1 MQAIIGIFA
10 ILGIG
15 FLLCKDRS
23 MIQWRFIAIG
33 LILQFALATLFLKVA
48 WIAESLMIFNT
59 IVTAIEQATLVGTRF
74 MFGFL
79 GGAEAPFELKSG
91 ASIYIFAFR
100 VLPQILVFSVLVA
113 IFWYWGVLPA
123 LVRLLGALL
132 KRGLNVSGVLG
143 TAAAASLFLGMVEA
157 PLVIRAYLKEMSRS
171 DFFAVMTCGMSTIAG
186 TMMVL
191 YASVLRDVLPNPVGH
206 LFTASI
212 INIIGA
218 IYLAR
223 LLMPESTAEA
233 SLAKPKLTLQYTSF
247 MDAITRGTS
256 DGLTLAMHIGAML
269 LVLSS
274 LVALANGIVGQFSV
288 DGTTLSLEYITGL
301 LFAPVAWLIGIPWA
315 EAQLAGSIM
324 GTKIILNELIAYIQM
339 AGQADT
345 LSANTRLIL
354 TYVLC
359 GFANIGSLGILIGG
373 LTVLVPERRAEFL
386 SIAPLSILSGTLVTL
401 MSGAIVALITLF

>member
-15 FLLCKDRS
+15 YLLCKNRS

-33 LILQFALATLFLKVA
+33 LVLQFALATLFLKVA
-48 WIAESLMIFNT
+48 WIAESLMVFNA
-59 IVTAIEQATLVGTRF
+59 IVTAIEQATFVGTSF

-79 GGAEAPFELKSG
+79 GGAEAPFDLKSG
-91 ASIYIFAFR
+91 AIAVHLRIPSPAPNIWCSACWSLSFGTGAFCR
-100 VLPQILVFSVLVA
+100 CWFGS
-113 IFWYWGVLPA
+113 F
-123 LVRLLGALL
+123 GALL

-157 PLVIRAYLKEMSRS
+157 PLVIRAYLKDMSRS

-223 LLMPESTAEA
+223 LLMPESATAA
-233 SLAKPKLTLQYTSF
+233 APAKPKLTLQYTSF

-256 DGLTLAMHIGAML
+256 DGLTLALHIGAML

-288 DGTTLSLEYITGL
+288 DGTTLSLEYVTGL

-339 AGQADT
+339 AG
-345 LSANTRLIL
+345 R
-354 TYVLC
+354 
-359 GFANIGSLGILIGG
+359 G
-373 LTVLVPERRAEFL
+373 RRA
-386 SIAPLSILSGTLVTL
+386 
-401 MSGAIVALITLF
+401 IVPVRG

>member
-1 MQAIIGIFA
+1 MQAVIGIIA
-10 ILGIG
+10 ILGLG
-15 FLLCKDRS
+15 YLLCKDRS
-23 MIQWRFIAIG
+23 LIQWRFIAIG
-33 LILQFALATLFLKVA
+33 LVLQFALATLFLKVA
-48 WIAESLMIFNT
+48 WIAESLMVFNV
-59 IVTAIEQATLVGTRF
+59 IVTAIEQATLVGTSF

-79 GGAEAPFELKSG
+79 GGADAPFDLKSG
-91 ASIYIFAFR
+91 ASLYIFSFR

-113 IFWYWGVLPA
+113 IFWYWGVLPM
-123 LVRLLGALL
+123 LVRVLGSLL

-157 PLVIRAYLKEMSRS
+157 PLVIRAYLKDMSRS

-218 IYLAR
+218 IYLSR
-223 LLMPESTAEA
+223 LLMPEAA
-233 SLAKPKLTLQYTSF
+233 QDAVAVKPKLALQYASF

-288 DGTTLSLEYITGL
+288 DGTTLSLEYLTGL

-339 AGQADT
+339 AGQADA
-345 LSANTRLIL
+345 LSVNTRLIL

-359 GFANIGSLGILIGG
+359 G
-373 LTVLVPERRAEFL
+373 
-386 SIAPLSILSGTLVTL
+386 SILSGTLVTL

>member
-1 MQAIIGIFA
+1 
-10 ILGIG
+10 
-15 FLLCKDRS
+15 
-23 MIQWRFIAIG
+23 
-33 LILQFALATLFLKVA
+33 
-48 WIAESLMIFNT
+48 
-59 IVTAIEQATLVGTRF
+59 

-288 DGTTLSLEYITGL
+288 DGTTLSLEYVTGL

>member
-1 MQAIIGIFA
+1 M
-10 ILGIG
+10 
-15 FLLCKDRS
+15 
-23 MIQWRFIAIG
+23 
-33 LILQFALATLFLKVA
+33 
-48 WIAESLMIFNT
+48 
-59 IVTAIEQATLVGTRF
+59 
-74 MFGFL
+74 
-79 GGAEAPFELKSG
+79 
-91 ASIYIFAFR
+91 
-100 VLPQILVFSVLVA
+100 
-113 IFWYWGVLPA
+113 
-123 LVRLLGALL
+123 
-132 KRGLNVSGVLG
+132 
-143 TAAAASLFLGMVEA
+143 
-157 PLVIRAYLKEMSRS
+157 IRAYLKEMSRS

-223 LLMPESTAEA
+223 LLMPESAAEA

-288 DGTTLSLEYITGL
+288 DGTTLSLEYVTGL